1 MLLIFTAIYIKISNY
16 NFINYRFQKRKSF
29 LSTFVFRNLL
39 NNNMF
44 DIQKIRSEFPI
55 LSQRVNGKPLIYF
68 DNGATS
74 QKPQVVIDAIS
85 KYYQEINANIHRGV
99 HTLSQLATDAYE
111 LSRNKIQNHINAAH
125 PFEVI
130 FTSGTTHSINIV
142 SNGFASILKKDDE
155 ILVSAMEHHSNIVP
169 WQMLCQRTGA
179 VLKVIPM
186 NLDGELIM
194 SEFEKLLSDKTKIVT
209 VNHISNA
216 LGTINPIH
224 EIIEKAHQFGA
235 AVLIDGA
242 QAVPHLKPDVQ
253 AMDCDFYVFSGHKIC
268 GPTGVGILY
277 GKQDWLNKLDPFQGG
292 GEMIKEVT
300 FAKTTYAEL
309 PHKFEAGTPNIAD
322 GIVLGTAVDY
332 MNSVGFDNIAH
343 HEHELLEYGTKR
355 LLEIEG
361 LKIYGTAQD
370 KTSVISFN
378 IGQIHP
384 YDIGTIVDKLG
395 IAVRTGHHCAQ
406 PIMDFF
412 EIPGTI
418 RASFAFYNT
427 KEEIDIFVE
436 AIKRAKQM
444 LS

>member
-1 MLLIFTAIYIKISNY
+1 MLD
-16 NFINYRFQKRKSF
+16 IN
-29 LSTFVFRNLL
+29 
-39 NNNMF
+39 
-44 DIQKIRSEFPI
+44 KIRADFPI
-55 LSQRVNGKPLIYF
+55 LSQKVNGKPLVYF

-111 LSRNKIQNHINAAH
+111 ISRGKIQNHINAKFAH
-125 PFEVI
+125 EVL
-130 FTSGTTHSINIV
+130 FTSGTTHGINLV
-142 SNGFASILKKDDE
+142 ANGFASILKPGDE
-155 ILVSAMEHHSNIVP
+155 ILVSALEHHSNIVP
-169 WQMLCQRTGA
+169 WQMLCEKTGA
-179 VLKVIPM
+179 TLRVIPM
-186 NLDGELIM
+186 NEDGELIM
-194 SEFEKLLSDKTKIVT
+194 SEYDTLLSYKTKIVT

-216 LGTINPIH
+216 LGTVNPIKYMID
-224 EIIEKAHQFGA
+224 EAHKFGA

-253 AMDCDFYVFSGHKIC
+253 ELDCDFYAFSGHKMC
-268 GPTGVGILY
+268 GPTGTGILY
-277 GKQDWLNKLDPFQGG
+277 GKEAWLNKLPPYQGG

-300 FAKTTYAEL
+300 FEKTTYADL
-309 PHKFEAGTPNIAD
+309 PHKFEAGTPNIAG

-332 MNSVGFDNIAH
+332 MNEVGFENIQQQ
-343 HEHELLEYGTKR
+343 EKELLEHATQR

-361 LKIYGTAQD
+361 LKIFGTSTA

-378 IGQIHP
+378 IEGIHP
-384 YDIGTIVDKLG
+384 YDIGTIIDKLG

-406 PIMDFF
+406 PIMNFF
-412 EIPGTI
+412 CIPGTI

-427 KEEIDIFVE
+427 KEEIDVMVE
-436 AIKRAKQM
+436 AIKKAQLM